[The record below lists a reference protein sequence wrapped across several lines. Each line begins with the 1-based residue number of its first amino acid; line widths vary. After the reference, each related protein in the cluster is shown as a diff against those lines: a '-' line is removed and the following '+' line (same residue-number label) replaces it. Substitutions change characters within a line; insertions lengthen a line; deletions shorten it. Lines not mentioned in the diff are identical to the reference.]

1 MWLLSGR
8 AARNAARRRETVH
21 SDAPAI
27 HGAALAAAYY
37 GHRIGGE
44 FYDFV
49 RVGPNRLLFGL
60 LDVAG
65 RHEDNHAI
73 VNAAKQTFRT
83 RGLELFAD
91 DEVNEADAMIELSL
105 EINRSILQR
114 ESGVH
119 ACPAFAG
126 CYHESLG
133 TVCYFNAGHTPGL
146 VRDSAG
152 VAELPATGLPLG
164 LFSHTTCDAR
174 TIGLEPGAALLL
186 VSRGI
191 VEGTRRKQELGLR
204 GVKALLQRAKA
215 ETPKQ
220 ICLDVLQGVEEFMG
234 RPAVHNDMTTLAL
247 VRAGQAAAV
256 AAN

>member
-1 MWLLSGR
+1 MRRFGWWG
-8 AARNAARRRETVH
+8 ARGSLHRQEVVH
-21 SDAPAI
+21 AEMPAVN
-27 HGAALAAAYY
+27 GAALAAAYY
-37 GHRIGGE
+37 GHRVGGE
-44 FYDFV
+44 FCDFV

-73 VNAAKQTFRT
+73 VSAARQTFRT
-83 RGLELFAD
+83 RGLELFAE

-105 EINRSILQR
+105 EINRSILSR

-126 CYHESLG
+126 CYHETLG

-146 VRDSAG
+146 LRDSTG
-152 VAELPATGLPLG
+152 ITELPATGLPLG

-174 TIGLEPGAALLL
+174 TVGLEPSAALLL

-191 VEGTRRKQELGLR
+191 VEGTRKKQELGLR
-204 GVKALLQRAKA
+204 GVKTFLQRAA
-215 ETPKQ
+215 SDSPKQ
-220 ICLDVLQGVEEFMG
+220 ICLNVLEGVQQFM
-234 RPAVHNDMTTLAL
+234 RNPATHNDMTTLAL
-247 VRAGQAAAV
+247 VRAARALPAT
-256 AAN
+256 N